1 METEKWVN
9 LLKSQVSP
17 AIGCTE
23 PVAVAI
29 AVVNSY
35 KQIEGEILKISIET
49 SLNIYKNGMRV
60 GIPGTDDK
68 GIAFASALAIVCG
81 EADAGL
87 EVFKNV
93 DADCVEKARKI
104 LASDIIDI
112 KATDKE
118 GDFYIHALVESDSG
132 QGECTIRSG
141 HTNIVSIKKNKQA
154 VFENAQE
161 NESEETSDKYKYLNI
176 SSILEFAETANPADL
191 SFLIDGV
198 KMNMNMANIG
208 SDTPYSSGLG
218 NKLFSLIHQKKLSND
233 ISNKIRAI
241 TAAACD
247 ARMAGVK
254 VPVMSSAGSGNHGI
268 TAILPVAIVARELDK
283 SDEELERA
291 LVISH
296 LITAYIKQHTGTLS
310 PICGCAV
317 AAGIGASTAITWLLG
332 GKETEIECA
341 INNMIGSL
349 AGMICDGAKGSCSY
363 KVATAACE
371 AYYQA
376 LMAKNNISI
385 ENFDGIIG
393 HDAEES
399 IRNLGIISQNSLK
412 NVDSDVIDIL
422 SSY

>member
-1 METEKWVN
+1 MK
-9 LLKSQVSP
+9 
-17 AIGCTE
+17 
-23 PVAVAI
+23 
-29 AVVNSY
+29 
-35 KQIEGEILKISIET
+35 
-49 SLNIYKNGMRV
+49 
-60 GIPGTDDK
+60 
-68 GIAFASALAIVCG
+68 
-81 EADAGL
+81 
-87 EVFKNV
+87 
-93 DADCVEKARKI
+93 
-104 LASDIIDI
+104 
-112 KATDKE
+112 
-118 GDFYIHALVESDSG
+118 
-132 QGECTIRSG
+132 
-141 HTNIVSIKKNKQA
+141 
-154 VFENAQE
+154 NAQE
-161 NESEETSDKYKYLNI
+161 NESEEISDKYKYLNI

-363 KVATAACE
+363 KVATASYARLTIRLLW
-371 AYYQA
+371 QRI
-376 LMAKNNISI
+376 ISLLKI
-385 ENFDGIIG
+385 LTGLLVMMLRKAF
-393 HDAEES
+393 
-399 IRNLGIISQNSLK
+399 RNLGIISQNSLK
-412 NVDSDVIDIL
+412 KCG
-422 SSY
+422 